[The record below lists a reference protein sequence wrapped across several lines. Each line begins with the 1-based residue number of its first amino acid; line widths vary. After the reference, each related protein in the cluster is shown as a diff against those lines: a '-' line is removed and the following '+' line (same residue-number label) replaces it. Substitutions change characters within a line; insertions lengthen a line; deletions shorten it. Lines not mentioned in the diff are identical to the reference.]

1 MRSILSK
8 PLSPPTFRTSTQ
20 HERCRIRWIA
30 PSLSTRERSV
40 NSPSEASGILTLSH
54 KISIAEIWVARAA
67 RFTVPASRPGSAEAR
82 VCPAQPARPYLGVLL
97 AGHGAQAR
105 RGHVRAPDGLDL
117 FHPAE
122 FRFGQQLQS
131 NDDLSV
137 IRSSADP
144 RPRAF

>member
-1 MRSILSK
+1 MR
-8 PLSPPTFRTSTQ
+8 P
-20 HERCRIRWIA
+20 
-30 PSLSTRERSV
+30 
-40 NSPSEASGILTLSH
+40 
-54 KISIAEIWVARAA
+54 AR
-67 RFTVPASRPGSAEAR
+67 
-82 VCPAQPARPYLGVLL
+82 PARPYLGVLL

-105 RGHVRAPDGLDL
+105 GGHVRAPDGLDL

-122 FRFGQQLQS
+122 FRLGQQLQS